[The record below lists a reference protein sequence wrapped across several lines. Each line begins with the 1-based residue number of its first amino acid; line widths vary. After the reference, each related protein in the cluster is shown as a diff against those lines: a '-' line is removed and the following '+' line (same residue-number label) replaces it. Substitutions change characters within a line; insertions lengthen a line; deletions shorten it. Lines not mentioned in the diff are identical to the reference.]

1 MAFIGKLLIAMG
13 TLLLMHASYY
23 SVQYE
28 NYAKST
34 ETLDAQM
41 PPFEVV
47 VELVVS
53 FLISLVGV
61 LLTSGEM
68 LPIRSNDALHSRS
81 LATVISSP
89 YFHVFNHRGEALHKR
104 VISYTESCSWG
115 RAIIG
120 GNGMG

>member
-1 MAFIGKLLIAMG
+1 MAIIGKLLIAMG
-13 TLLLMHASYY
+13 TLLLVHASYY

-28 NYAKST
+28 IYAKST
-34 ETLDAQM
+34 ETLDAPM

-89 YFHVFNHRGEALHKR
+89 DFHVFNHRGKTLHKR
-104 VISYTESCSWG
+104 VIS
-115 RAIIG
+115 
-120 GNGMG
+120 